1 MADNLKGP
9 NSKINAVKDI
19 YSDLDLFLR
28 PHPVTGD
35 IVTKKDTDAIK
46 RSLRNIVLTNKF
58 ERPFKPNFGGSVRN
72 MLFEL
77 DSTRNVRR
85 FKKDLVQLIEALEPR
100 VYNVNVET
108 GDVDANELN
117 VQIFYSIRNGL
128 PNQSAEY
135 IITRAR

>member
-1 MADNLKGP
+1 MADNLKP

-19 YSDLDLFLR
+19 YSDLDIFLR

-85 FKKDLVQLIEALEPR
+85 FKKDLVQLIETLEPR
-100 VYNVNVET
+100 VYNVNIET

-117 VQIFYSIRNGL
+117 VHLFY
-128 PNQSAEY
+128 
-135 IITRAR
+135 